1 MKGMIRW
8 YISKQNR
15 LMLLSV
21 WSVGVKKK
29 LMFIESLRDLLRKS
43 NKIVHKFSWVEMSGL
58 HLRQSSFH
66 YSSCGPF
73 TKPCER
79 IQKFREMGN
88 LKRLY
93 RIELDKVCYS

>member
-29 LMFIESLRDLLRKS
+29 SMFIESLRDLLRKS
-43 NKIVHKFSWVEMSGL
+43 NKVVHKFSWVEMSGL
-58 HLRQSSFH
+58 HLRQSGFLI
-66 YSSCGPF
+66 
-73 TKPCER
+73 TALAER
-79 IQKFREMGN
+79 LPN
-88 LKRLY
+88 LVKEFKNLEKWV
-93 RIELDKVCYS
+93 I